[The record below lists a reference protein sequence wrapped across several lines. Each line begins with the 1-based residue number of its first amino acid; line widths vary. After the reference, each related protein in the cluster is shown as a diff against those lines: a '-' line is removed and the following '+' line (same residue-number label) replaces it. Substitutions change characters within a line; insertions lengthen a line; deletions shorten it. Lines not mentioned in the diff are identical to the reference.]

1 MFSRNTGRDEKMR
14 SKRQYAT
21 VDDTDRL
28 DMGHGHTAAGHIRRF
43 ATMTRATSNR
53 DFGFA
58 CHFRK
63 FCYTGWWLVEN
74 LAILMDGTTSCA
86 TYYLRILSSF
96 HKIRVKILPFF
107 FFFYFYPLL
116 STWIDDSFHCSQ
128 FFKEFLWKCAG
139 NGMIYSS
146 QGGFN
151 WEEFRFWLV

>member
-1 MFSRNTGRDEKMR
+1 MR

-74 LAILMDGTTSCA
+74 LAILMDGTISCA
-86 TYYLRILSSF
+86 TYYPEYYPVSTKFASKFSL
-96 HKIRVKILPFF
+96 FF
-107 FFFYFYPLL
+107 TYPLL
-116 STWIDDSFHCSQ
+116 FTWIDDSFHCSQ

>member
-74 LAILMDGTTSCA
+74 LAILMDGTISCA
-86 TYYLRILSSF
+86 TYYPEYYPVSTKFASKFSL
-96 HKIRVKILPFF
+96 
-107 FFFYFYPLL
+107 FFYL
-116 STWIDDSFHCSQ
+116 SFVIYVDRRFVSLFPIFQRVSMKMRGKRDDLFISR
-128 FFKEFLWKCAG
+128 
-139 NGMIYSS
+139 
-146 QGGFN
+146 
-151 WEEFRFWLV
+151 RF

>member
-1 MFSRNTGRDEKMR
+1 MR

-21 VDDTDRL
+21 IDDTDRL

-107 FFFYFYPLL
+107 FFTFILCYPRGSMIRFIVPNFSKSFYENARETGWFIHLKAVL
-116 STWIDDSFHCSQ
+116 IEKNFA
-128 FFKEFLWKCAG
+128 FGL
-139 NGMIYSS
+139 YSD
-146 QGGFN
+146 
-151 WEEFRFWLV
+151 

>member
-21 VDDTDRL
+21 IDDTDRL

-43 ATMTRATSNR
+43 ATMTRVTSNR

-96 HKIRVKILPFF
+96 HVKILPFF
-107 FFFYFYPLL
+107 FFTYPLL
-116 STWIDDSFHCSQ
+116 CTWIDDSFHCSQ
-128 FFKEFLWKCAG
+128 FFKEFLWECAG